1 MPWDRPTVPNSTS
14 GQSWRGTQPAPPRQE
29 RCWTR
34 LTSANMGSPH
44 VSPPRAPECPFSG
57 LSLTKATS
65 CPWDWSSYALL
76 ATSVTQS
83 CGHTQGFLTFPL
95 PPKGNGSGVP
105 AFRKGSKLPWSPSGH
120 PREAGK
126 GCGGPAVPRP
136 NCPEACRLFLAELLC
151 NTSSHFLHGPA
162 GRGRLPGARPPC
174 PATAQ
179 VSTGQPLASKILG
192 QDCLSSLV

>member
-1 MPWDRPTVPNSTS
+1 
-14 GQSWRGTQPAPPRQE
+14 
-29 RCWTR
+29 
-34 LTSANMGSPH
+34 MGSPH

-57 LSLTKATS
+57 LSLTKAMS
-65 CPWDWSSYALL
+65 CPWDGVLKLSSLL
-76 ATSVTQS
+76 LLPRAEAIPR
-83 CGHTQGFLTFPL
+83 GFSPSLCP

-105 AFRKGSKLPWSPSGH
+105 AFRKGPKLPWSPSGH
-120 PREAGK
+120 PREARE

-151 NTSSHFLHGPA
+151 NTNSHFLHGPA